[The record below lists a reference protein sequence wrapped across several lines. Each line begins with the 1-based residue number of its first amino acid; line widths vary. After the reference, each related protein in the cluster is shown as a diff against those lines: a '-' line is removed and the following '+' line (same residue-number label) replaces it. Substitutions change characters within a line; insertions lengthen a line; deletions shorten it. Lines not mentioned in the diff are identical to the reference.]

1 MNDYFF
7 AASIDYN
14 IYEIDLH
21 GTSSV
26 SEAIEQLDSELYSIM
41 NSKKYCR
48 VIYGIG
54 KGILRREIL
63 NYLKK
68 VNYISG
74 FKEDAEHAGSC
85 IVVF

>member
-7 AASIDYN
+7 AASIDHN

-21 GTSSV
+21 GARSA
-26 SEAIEQLDSELYSIM
+26 SEAIDMLDSELYNIM
-41 NSKKYCR
+41 NSQKYCR

-54 KGILRREIL
+54 KGILRREVL

-68 VNYISG
+68 VNYIAG

-85 IVVF
+85 IVVL